1 MRFLSP
7 IVTRAIRR
15 IALTAFASTFAAPVL
30 AAQTPTG
37 SVAGTVIDAD
47 GRGIPEVEIIIV
59 ETKTSIRSDSVGK
72 FLLASLNAGDR
83 ELRVRRLAYAPVE
96 VTVHVEPKD
105 TIDVTIT
112 LTVVAQTL
120 NAVLVHEDVAHV
132 RIMRQ
137 FEERRKR
144 GFGHFITRREI
155 EDRHPL
161 LLSDMM
167 RRVPGTL
174 LAPAAG
180 GRSVLRFSR
189 ALIGG
194 SRDCPPQYWVDG
206 VMVYGFNI
214 DDIMPSDIEGIELY
228 SGASV
233 IPPEFNNPRSTV
245 ACGLVV
251 IWTRVP

>member
-1 MRFLSP
+1 MLF
-7 IVTRAIRR
+7 
-15 IALTAFASTFAAPVL
+15 APVL

-37 SVAGTVIDAD
+37 SVAGTVIDSD
-47 GRGIPEVEIIIV
+47 GKPIPDVEIIVV

-72 FLLASLNAGDR
+72 FLLASLEAGDR
-83 ELRVRRLAYAPVE
+83 ALRVRRLAYAPVA

-137 FEERRKR
+137 FEERRKQ

-167 RRVPGTL
+167 RRIPGAML
-174 LAPAAG
+174 RPAAG

-194 SRDCPPQYWVDG
+194 TRDCPPQYWVDG
-206 VMVYGFNI
+206 VMVSGFNI
-214 DDIMPSDIEGIELY
+214 DDIMPSDIEGVELY
-228 SGASV
+228 SGVSV

>member
-1 MRFLSP
+1 MCVSFATPSL
-7 IVTRAIRR
+7 VAQRA
-15 IALTAFASTFAAPVL
+15 P
-30 AAQTPTG
+30 G
-37 SVAGTVIDAD
+37 SVAGTVIDSD
-47 GRGIPEVEIIIV
+47 GRVIPDVEVIV
-59 ETKTSIRSDSVGK
+59 VDTKTSIRSDSVGK
-72 FLLASLNAGDR
+72 FFLAALDAGDR
-83 ELRVRRLAYAPVE
+83 ELRVRRLAYAPV
-96 VTVHVEPKD
+96 TVIVQVEPKD

-112 LTVVAQTL
+112 LTVVAQKL
-120 NAVLVHEDVAHV
+120 NAVLVHEDVTHV
-132 RIMRQ
+132 RLMRQ

-167 RRVPGTL
+167 RRVPGTML
-174 LAPAAG
+174 TPAAG

-194 SRDCPPQYWVDG
+194 TRDCPPQYWLDG

-233 IPPEFNNPRSTV
+233 VPPEFNNPRSTV

>member
-1 MRFLSP
+1 M
-7 IVTRAIRR
+7 I
-15 IALTAFASTFAAPVL
+15 
-30 AAQTPTG
+30 
-37 SVAGTVIDAD
+37 
-47 GRGIPEVEIIIV
+47 
-59 ETKTSIRSDSVGK
+59 
-72 FLLASLNAGDR
+72 
-83 ELRVRRLAYAPVE
+83 
-96 VTVHVEPKD
+96 VHVEPKD

-144 GFGHFITRREI
+144 GFGHFITRRQI

-161 LLSDMM
+161 QMSDMM
-167 RRVPGTL
+167 RLVPGTML
-174 LAPAAG
+174 RPAGPG

-194 SRDCPPQYWVDG
+194 TRDCPPQYWVDG

-214 DDIMPSDIEGIELY
+214 DDIMPSDIEGVEIY
-228 SGASV
+228 SGVSV
-233 IPPEFNNPRSTV
+233 VPPEFNNPRSTV